1 MKKILVIRHS
11 IVTALLVGVLIVGTS
26 VQGDTSQISA
36 LEVVKDAGG
45 TASYVISKT
54 GAVEVQEFMM
64 DDPPRLVVDF
74 IGATHQMTDMSFE
87 GDETVVDRVRSSQ
100 FSEEPNLVVR
110 VVFDLKYK
118 AEYTLTEDE
127 NAVRVSFVAKN
138 KPSTEPSM
146 KPVERAAVPAVEP
159 IDMAAVSAVEPAKR
173 PAERKVMQSAM
184 DPMAGTTV
192 PAEKEAEKEPV
203 KAETVNP
210 LFQSSKPAQAPKK
223 PEPAKAVPMNA
234 TDNVTTR
241 GWDKP
246 AGESVSAVSPLP
258 AYAASAGM
266 VKNKSITIDV
276 QDADIQTVLH
286 SLSEFSETNIIAGP
300 EVEGEVTAH
309 LKDVPWRQAMD
320 IILKAHGFGYRE
332 EYGMIRVSTIDKL
345 TKEELEIQAAER
357 QKDELLPLET
367 RIIEVSFA
375 NATEMRDALKEI
387 LTQRGS
393 MEVESGANALIVT
406 DIAKNIEKIS
416 AMVAELDKKI
426 KQVEIVAKL
435 VDVDFEATREIGV
448 QWNMLNLSNAN
459 VNGVGDLRISAP
471 AASPTGQLRVGT
483 IQSWGEVQAIID
495 MMEKE
500 NKANIIS
507 NPRIVTADNR
517 EASILVG
524 KEIPLIVSD
533 EAGNPITE
541 LTKIGIILRVTPHVN
556 SDNTITL
563 DLHPEVSDLSSQAT
577 VQGGVVIVLSE
588 ADTRVVVGDGD
599 TAVIGG
605 LISEVESSFENGV
618 PVLKDIPLLGGLFRL
633 SNDTKKK
640 RELVIFV
647 TPKIVEG

>member
-1 MKKILVIRHS
+1 MSKIFVIRRS
-11 IVTALLVGVLIVGTS
+11 VVTALLLGVLIVGTS
-26 VQGDTSQISA
+26 VQGDTSQICA
-36 LEVVKDAGG
+36 LKVVKDAEGSS
-45 TASYVISKT
+45 SYVISKT

-74 IGATHQMTDMSFE
+74 IGATHQMTDMSFD
-87 GDETVVDRVRSSQ
+87 GDGGVVARVRSSQ

-118 AEYTLTEDE
+118 AEYTLVKEDDT
-127 NAVRVSFVAKN
+127 VRIRFVSKV
-138 KPSTEPSM
+138 KPTS
-146 KPVERAAVPAVEP
+146 KPTSNEP
-159 IDMAAVSAVEPAKR
+159 IEQAAAPVKQPASQ
-173 PAERKVMQSAM
+173 PAPQRRVMQSSM
-184 DPMAGTTV
+184 DPLASP
-192 PAEKEAEKEPV
+192 PAPVDQKPEPV
-203 KAETVNP
+203 SSESVNP
-210 LFQSSKPAQAPKK
+210 LFATSKPAEPVKS
-223 PEPAKAVPMNA
+223 EPAKAVPVNA
-234 TDNVTTR
+234 TENVSMR
-241 GWDKP
+241 SWDTKNTASKSQP
-246 AGESVSAVSPLP
+246 AAAVQPLP
-258 AYAASAGM
+258 AYAASSGM
-266 VKNKSITIDV
+266 VKNKNITIDV

-286 SLSEFSETNIIAGP
+286 SLSEFSEMNIIAGP

-309 LKDVPWRQAMD
+309 LKDVPWQQAMD

-332 EYGMIRVSTIDKL
+332 EYGMIRVSTVEKL
-345 TKEELEIQAAER
+345 TKEELELQAAER

-367 RIIEVSFA
+367 RIIEISFA
-375 NATEMRDALKEI
+375 NAAEMRDALKEI
-387 LTQRGS
+387 LSQRGS

-406 DIAKNIEKIS
+406 DISKNIDKIGS
-416 AMVAELDKKI
+416 MVAELDKKI

-435 VDVDFEATREIGV
+435 VDVDFEATREMGV
-448 QWNMLNLSNAN
+448 QWNLLNISHND
-459 VNGVGDLRISAP
+459 VNGVGDFRVNAP
-471 AASPTGQLRVGT
+471 AASPTGQLRIGT
-483 IQSWGEVQAIID
+483 VQSWGEVQAIID

-524 KEIPLIVSD
+524 KSIPLIVSD

-556 SDNTITL
+556 SDQTITL
-563 DLHPEVSDLSSQAT
+563 DLHPEVSDLASQAT

-605 LISEVESSFENGV
+605 LISEVESKYENGV
-618 PVLKDIPLLGGLFRL
+618 PILKDIPLLGGLFRL
-633 SNDTKKK
+633 TNDVKKK